1 MWLAKPD
8 PFWNSM
14 TALHCDE
21 GKLNIDTSV
30 ARFNVLE
37 PLRRLDL
44 YPHPA
49 PQLRLLY
56 IL

>member
-21 GKLNIDTSV
+21 GKLNIDTSI